1 VTKFL
6 TLNRILKGFFGLS
19 LCLIASQES
28 LAADCVSVF
37 SSKTAIESSSNPL
50 EELPARFSGAEYL
63 SQREGLKSSIEFR
76 DSESVDSFTQAN
88 PFWGFLSIGA
98 RTLLAT
104 RSAAFAENFLTD
116 PASGK
121 SAFAAGRPLAKEI
134 TELPGYVV
142 FDLTGASYL
151 SPIISRLQNSK
162 AWDEGPNCWNLCQLY
177 KGWAR
182 SSFSTMD
189 SEFALWVDGP
199 FSSPV
204 KTADQLG
211 FRFIPNPGDV
221 IIIRRRG
228 FKSGAMEEVHGA
240 ISLGGDLVFTKN
252 GVSYDA
258 PYQLML
264 LRDMLGDNYLP
275 ALGNSIE
282 FRSIKDFDT
291 VWKEWSP
298 KIDLQLK
305 ALVNRWMEYE
315 QKHGELFLPDNLRK
329 TDREDYSSPEL
340 DALGKGLRK
349 EVKEQAPDKLKLFE
363 GKELSEQQK
372 VEQFFWRMLQMRAG
386 YRYF

>member
-1 VTKFL
+1 MTKFL
-6 TLNRILKGFFGLS
+6 TLNQFLKGFFGLT
-19 LCLIASQES
+19 LCLIASQQS
-28 LAADCVSVF
+28 LAADCASLF
-37 SSKTAIESSSNPL
+37 SRNTAIENGSSPM

-63 SQREGLKSSIEFR
+63 SKREGLKSSIEFR
-76 DSESVDSFTQAN
+76 DSESVDAFTQAN

-104 RSAAFAENFLTD
+104 RSVAFAEKFLVD

-121 SAFAAGRPLAKEI
+121 SAFTAGQPLAKEI
-134 TELPGYVV
+134 SELPGYHI
-142 FDLTGASYL
+142 FDLTGASFL
-151 SPIISRLQNSK
+151 RPIISRLQNSK

-182 SSFSTMD
+182 TSFSTRD

-211 FRFIPNPGDV
+211 FRFEPNPGDV

-252 GVSYDA
+252 GVSYEA

-282 FRSIKDFDT
+282 FRSIKDFAT

-298 KIDLQLK
+298 KIDSNLR
-305 ALVNRWMEYE
+305 ALVDRWMDYE

-340 DALGKGLRK
+340 DTLGKGLRK
-349 EVKEQAPDKLKLFE
+349 EVKEQAPENLKLFE
-363 GKELSEQQK
+363 GKELSELQK
-372 VEQFFWRMLQMRAG
+372 VEQFFWRMLLARAG